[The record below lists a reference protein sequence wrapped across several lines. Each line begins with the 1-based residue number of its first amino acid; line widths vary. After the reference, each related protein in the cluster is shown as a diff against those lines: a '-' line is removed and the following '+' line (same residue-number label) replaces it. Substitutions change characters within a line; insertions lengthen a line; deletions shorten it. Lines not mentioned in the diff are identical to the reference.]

1 MSLLTLEPPD
11 PELDLYTY
19 IGQRSATFKFELV
32 NGTTGAVT
40 KQLYPYRDSTPSL
53 SHDTSRTIMRQVSNV
68 FFDNLDTADINVIRD
83 RVRISMLLPERDP
96 YVLGTFVFAD
106 QARLRVTSGVESNAG
121 LLDQMFIVDQQIEQS
136 IGFLATGG
144 IAVPLAIDTVMAGIP
159 VSYTID
165 PMPAGYKTIG
175 SWTAGT
181 SRGQVLNDLAVD
193 GNFLAPWFNND
204 DVMRFI
210 QSFDIAIAI
219 PSFNFDVGNRVS
231 RSEIIET
238 DDLIYAPNR
247 FVLISNSAGSD
258 DLAAAPIVGRY
269 DVPASAPHSIA
280 NRGFVVPAVIDRQ
293 MASPAQAQI
302 IAKNIGQQ
310 QTIFERIELETPP
323 DPRHDSYQVFRWQG
337 ENWLEIA
344 WSMDLIEGGTM
355 RHVGRKAY
363 S

>member
-1 MSLLTLEPPD
+1 MSLLTLEPSD
-11 PELDLYTY
+11 PELDLYAY
-19 IGQRSATFKFELV
+19 IGQRSATFKFELIDGV
-32 NGTTGAVT
+32 TGAT
-40 KQLYPYRDSTPSL
+40 IQQLYPYRDSTPTL

-68 FFDNLDTADINVIRD
+68 FFDNIDTTAINVIRD
-83 RVRISMLLPERDP
+83 RVRISMLLPGRDP

-106 QARLRVTSGVESNAG
+106 QARLRITSGIESNVG
-121 LLDQMFIVDQQIEQS
+121 LLDQMFIVDQQIERS
-136 IGFLATGG
+136 IGFLSA
-144 IAVPLAIDTVMAGIP
+144 IAVTIAIDMVMAGIP
-159 VSYTID
+159 VSYTVD
-165 PMPAGYKTIG
+165 AMPGAYKTIG

-181 SRGQVLNDLAVD
+181 NRGQVLNDLAVD
-193 GNFLAPWFNND
+193 GNYLAPWFNNS

-210 QSFDIAIAI
+210 QAFDPSTAI

-231 RSEIIET
+231 RANILET

-247 FVLISNSAGSD
+247 FIVISNSAETD
-258 DLAAAPIVGRY
+258 ALAAAPIVGRY

-280 NRGFVVPAVIDRQ
+280 NRGFVVPSVIDRQ
-293 MASPAQAQI
+293 VASPAQAQI

-337 ENWLEIA
+337 ENWLEIG
-344 WSMDLIEGGTM
+344 WSMELIEGGTM
-355 RHVGRKAY
+355 KHIGRKAY